1 MRILKEDRIAILI
14 KRIALSIDKF
24 AGQVLA
30 PYELSNTQ
38 YKIIK
43 FLYRQPDTAVR
54 QTDIE
59 KEFSLT
65 NPTVTGIIQNLEKK
79 GLVQRIPNPE
89 DKRSKLLILT
99 EEAMSI
105 KEELYQI
112 GESIE
117 AHVTSNLTKSEYD
130 ELMRLLNKIENKEG

>member
-1 MRILKEDRIAILI
+1 MKEDRIAILI

-59 KEFSLT
+59 NEFFLT

-79 GLVQRIPNPE
+79 GLVQRIPNP
-89 DKRSKLLILT
+89 KAGIM
-99 EEAMSI
+99 A
-105 KEELYQI
+105 
-112 GESIE
+112 GGFV
-117 AHVTSNLTKSEYD
+117 AHLVHLCGSCGGYRVVLQE
-130 ELMRLLNKIENKEG
+130 RGGR

>member
-1 MRILKEDRIAILI
+1 MRDDRITILI
-14 KRIALSIDKF
+14 KKIALSIDKF

-30 PYELSNTQ
+30 PYELSNAQ

-43 FLYRQPDTAVR
+43 FLYHQPNTAVR
-54 QTDIE
+54 QADIE
-59 KEFSLT
+59 TQFSLT

-99 EEAMSI
+99 EDAMSI

-117 AHVTSNLTKSEYD
+117 AHVTSHLTKSECD
-130 ELMRLLNKIENKEG
+130 ELMRLLHKIEHKED

>member
-1 MRILKEDRIAILI
+1 MRNDRVSILI
-14 KRIALSIDKF
+14 KSIALSIDKF
-24 AGQVLA
+24 AGQVLT
-30 PYELSNTQ
+30 PYELSNAQ

-43 FLYRQPDTAVR
+43 FLYSHTDTPVR

-59 KEFSLT
+59 TSFSLT
-65 NPTVTGIIQNLEKK
+65 NPTVTGILQNLEKK
-79 GLVQRIPNPE
+79 GFIQRIPNPE

-99 EEAMSI
+99 EKAFSM

-117 AHVTSNLTKSEYD
+117 AHVTSSLTKTEYD
-130 ELMRLLNKIENKEG
+130 ELMRLLQKIENRAN